1 MNETGPN
8 GVRDEGLVRVIG
20 VGALGLSVVN
30 MVVGAGIFVLP
41 GRIAAE
47 LGSAAILAYL
57 ICSVAVALI
66 FLCFAEVGSRVT
78 RSGGAYAYIEEA
90 FGPLAGFIASILLW
104 FGFSALADAAITVA
118 MVETMTIAFP
128 VLGESVPRAVFI
140 VALFVFLAVVNI
152 KGAKAGVRLYVFNT
166 LAKLVPLLLL
176 LVVGLFAIN
185 VENLA
190 IPEWPS
196 ARQFGA
202 GAILLFFAFSG
213 AESALNASG
222 EIKNPSKTVPMGLLM
237 GIGGLLVLYVGLQTV
252 AQGVLGAELANST
265 EAPLAAVAVEV
276 FGDWGGKMLLVGVV
290 ISIYGAISG
299 DMLGAPRVIFASS
312 LDGNLPR
319 FLSKVHPKYK
329 TPHVAVIFF
338 AIVVCAFALSGT
350 FRYLAVF
357 ATGSLLLIDLGVSLA
372 VLRLR
377 QRDGVPKVGE
387 FRLPLGPLI
396 PLSSCL
402 VVGWLLLQV
411 PADEAISIAALI
423 TASAIVYAI
432 RAMVRGSWSG
442 TKPLV

>member
-1 MNETGPN
+1 MNETGPD

-128 VLGESVPRAVFI
+128 LLGESVPRAVFI
-140 VALFVFLAVVNI
+140 ICLFVFLAAVNI
-152 KGAKAGVRLYVFNT
+152 RGAKAGVRLYVFNT

-202 GAILLFFAFSG
+202 GTILLFFAFSG

-222 EIKNPSKTVPMGLLM
+222 EIKNPSKTVPMGLLV

-377 QRDGVPKVGE
+377 QRDGVPKAGE

-411 PADEAISIAALI
+411 PADEAFSIAGLI
-423 TASAIVYAI
+423 GASAALYAI
-432 RAMVRGSWSG
+432 RLMVLEARA
-442 TKPLV
+442 KPDAP

>member
-1 MNETGPN
+1 MNETGPD

-140 VALFVFLAVVNI
+140 ICLFVFLAAVNI
-152 KGAKAGVRLYVFNT
+152 RGAKAGVRLYVFNT

-202 GAILLFFAFSG
+202 GTILLFFAFSG

-222 EIKNPSKTVPMGLLM
+222 EIKNPSKTVPMGLLV

-411 PADEAISIAALI
+411 PADEAFSIAGLI
-423 TASAIVYAI
+423 GASAALYAI
-432 RAMVRGSWSG
+432 RLMVLEARA
-442 TKPLV
+442 KPDAP